1 VKLWISAFAVFG
13 FAAISSGPLAATAV
27 AAPPTITSEAVS
39 NLTPTDATLEAEIN
53 PQSTERGAWY
63 QFQVATAPGEFRSE
77 FTCPTEGFPAHTS
90 LCLTVPS
97 QPGALPLRWLPPGTE
112 AEPVSLDLASKGME
126 LQPGV
131 TYYWRVIAAGSIQT
145 IDTIEWEKPAVHGTT
160 MSFETPM
167 SGSAPTIESESVS
180 GITEANATL
189 EALIDSGG
197 LPTSYEFHLWPRW
210 NCEPAGCEPPISSVP
225 LPGGELPASAS
236 AQPVSLDLN
245 GAGVYLHPALYF
257 YEYWVTATNSA
268 GSAEG
273 PVITF
278 APEEAGSGEAEWK
291 PPGEW
296 EQEPVP
302 VPAQDGPASAGGPR
316 SVRHARKGCG
326 AHQKHHRAHRRGLR
340 RACVAP
346 A

>member
-1 VKLWISAFAVFG
+1 VRLLASALAAFAVVAILG
-13 FAAISSGPLAATAV
+13 GAPAAAAGAD
-27 AAPPTITSEAVS
+27 PPTIANESVS
-39 NLTPTDATLEAEIN
+39 NLTPTDAILEAEIN
-53 PQSTERGAWY
+53 PQSMERAAWY
-63 QFQVATAPGEFRSE
+63 QFQVATSPAGFASE
-77 FTCPTEGFPAHTS
+77 FTCPTEGFPAHSS

-97 QPGALPLRWLPPGTE
+97 QPGALPLSWLSPGTE
-112 AEPVSLDLASKGME
+112 AEPVSLDLASAGRE

-131 TYYWRVIAAGSIQT
+131 TYYWRVIAAGTVQT
-145 IDTIEWEKPAVHGTT
+145 VDTFEWEKPAVHGVT
-160 MSFETPM
+160 MSFKTPM

-180 GITEANATL
+180 AVTETNATL
-189 EALIDSGG
+189 EAVIDSGG

-210 NCEPAGCEPPISSVP
+210 KCELAGCEPPISSVP

-245 GAGVYLHPALYF
+245 SAGVYLYLPNF

-278 APEEAGSGEAEWK
+278 ASEEAGSGGVEWK
-291 PPGEW
+291 PPGEG
-296 EQEPVP
+296 EQESVLT
-302 VPAQDGPASAGGPR
+302 PAQDGPASAEGQHGA
-316 SVRHARKGCG
+316 RHARKGCRTG
-326 AHQKHHRAHRRGLR
+326 RKHHRVHRRGLH